1 MSLLPIPVVV
11 VNAVVVNGQ
20 LPPLRPPPPHPSAGL
35 THRPTGICALHN
47 YLFSSMAVLCHQ
59 CVCLLFPPPAERRPT
74 SLLGSTHAA
83 LNALPLSRRAPLCPT
98 SLPLLSPAGLSFFSS
113 SPLSCSQTRAA
124 HGPPLQP
131 SLLWLLLCMSTPR
144 LTFFPRWPLLS
155 ARSLVSLLHISLH
168 EDFAPAEVD
177 ELPEP
182 QRPGEERER
191 FPRGPRREAEEGRS
205 QRHLEHVRRMQ

>member
-1 MSLLPIPVVV
+1 MRVLIV
-11 VNAVVVNGQ
+11 
-20 LPPLRPPPPHPSAGL
+20 
-35 THRPTGICALHN
+35 
-47 YLFSSMAVLCHQ
+47 SS
-59 CVCLLFPPPAERRPT
+59 PAEQRPT
-74 SLLGSTHAA
+74 SRLGSTHAA

-98 SLPLLSPAGLSFFSS
+98 SLPLLSAAGLSFPFLLPSILLSDSRSPSS
-113 SPLSCSQTRAA
+113 R
-124 HGPPLQP
+124 
-131 SLLWLLLCMSTPR
+131 LLWLLLCMSTLR